1 MFEQKINK
9 MKKLSI
15 SALLLVSLLTTSSLY
30 AQRKMEVMI
39 KNIKEQKGTIRVALF
54 SNEKDFLENFLLGKI
69 VKVSGNE
76 AKVVFENLKPGD
88 YAVSVFHDENEN
100 EKLDSGFMGI
110 PNEPYGFSNDAMGT
124 FGPPSFEKAKM
135 KLDSDKVSTINL
147 H

>member
-1 MFEQKINK
+1 LRKKEKQ

-15 SALLLVSLLTTSSLY
+15 PILLVIGLLATSNLF
-30 AQRKMEVMI
+30 AQRTLEVTV
-39 KNIKEQKGTIRVALF
+39 KNIKERKGTVRVALYN
-54 SNEKDFLENFLLGKI
+54 NEKDFLENFLQGKI
-69 VKVSGNE
+69 VKVAGNE
-76 AKVVFENLKPGD
+76 AKIVFENLKPGD

-135 KLDSDKVSTINL
+135 SLTSDKASVITL

>member
-1 MFEQKINK
+1 

-15 SALLLVSLLTTSSLY
+15 SALLVIGMLATSNLF
-30 AQRKMEVMI
+30 AQRKLEVTV
-39 KNIKEQKGTIRVALF
+39 KNIKDLKGTIRIALYN
-54 SNEKDFLENFLLGKI
+54 NEKDFLENFLQGKI
-69 VKVSGNE
+69 VKVTGNE
-76 AKVVFENLKPGD
+76 AKIVFENLKPGD

-135 KLDSDKVSTINL
+135 TLTSDKVSVINL

>member
-1 MFEQKINK
+1 MFEQKR

-15 SALLLVSLLTTSSLY
+15 STLLMIGLLATSNLF
-30 AQRKMEVMI
+30 AQRKLEVTV
-39 KNIKEQKGTIRVALF
+39 KNIKELKGTIRVALF
-54 SNEKDFLENFLLGKI
+54 NNEKDFLENFLEGKI
-69 VKVSGNE
+69 VKATGKEV
-76 AKVVFENLKPGD
+76 KVVFENLKPGD

>member
-1 MFEQKINK
+1 

-15 SALLLVSLLTTSSLY
+15 SALLMISLLATSSLF
-30 AQRKMEVMI
+30 AQRKLEVTV
-39 KNIKEQKGTIRVALF
+39 KNIKEAKGTIRVALYN
-54 SNEKDFLENFLLGKI
+54 NEKDFLENFLQGKI
-69 VKVSGNE
+69 VKASGNE
-76 AKVVFENLKPGD
+76 VKVIFENLKPGD

-110 PNEPYGFSNDAMGT
+110 PNEPYGFSNDATGT

-135 KLDSDKVSTINL
+135 NLTSDKVSVINL

>member
-124 FGPPSFEKAKM
+124 FGPPSFEKAKV
-135 KLDSDKVSTINL
+135 KLDSDKVSVINL

>member
-1 MFEQKINK
+1 
-9 MKKLSI
+9 MKKLRI
-15 SALLLVSLLTTSSLY
+15 PTLLMIGLIAASNLF
-30 AQRKMEVMI
+30 AQRTLEVTV
-39 KNIKEQKGTIRVALF
+39 KNIKELKGTIRAALYN
-54 SNEKDFLENFLLGKI
+54 NEKDFLENFVHGKT
-69 VKVSGNE
+69 VKVTGNE

-124 FGPPSFEKAKM
+124 FGPPSFEKAKVT
-135 KLDSDKVSTINL
+135 LTSDKASVINL

>member
-1 MFEQKINK
+1 
-9 MKKLSI
+9 MKKLII
-15 SALLLVSLLTTSSLY
+15 STLLMVGLLASSSLF
-30 AQRKMEVMI
+30 AQRRLEVTV
-39 KNIKEQKGTIRVALF
+39 KNIKELKGTIRVALF
-54 SNEKDFLENFLLGKI
+54 NNEKDFLENFLQGKI

-124 FGPPSFEKAKM
+124 FGSPSFEKAKM
-135 KLDSDKVSTINL
+135 KLDTDKISVINL

>member
-1 MFEQKINK
+1 

-15 SALLLVSLLTTSSLY
+15 SALLMIGMLATSNLL
-30 AQRKMEVMI
+30 AQRKLEVTV
-39 KNIKEQKGTIRVALF
+39 KNIKDIKGTIRVALYN
-54 SNEKDFLENFLLGKI
+54 NEKDFLENFLQGKI
-69 VKVSGNE
+69 VKVTGNE
-76 AKVVFENLKPGD
+76 AKIVFENLKPGD

-135 KLDSDKVSTINL
+135 SLTSDKISVINL

>member
-1 MFEQKINK
+1 
-9 MKKLSI
+9 
-15 SALLLVSLLTTSSLY
+15 
-30 AQRKMEVMI
+30 MEVMI

-124 FGPPSFEKAKM
+124 FGPPSFEKAKV
-135 KLDSDKVSTINL
+135 KLDSDKVSVINL